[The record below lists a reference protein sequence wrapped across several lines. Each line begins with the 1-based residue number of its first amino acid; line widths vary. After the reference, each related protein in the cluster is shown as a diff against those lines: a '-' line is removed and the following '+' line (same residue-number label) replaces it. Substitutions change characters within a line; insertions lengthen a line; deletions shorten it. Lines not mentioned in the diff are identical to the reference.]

1 MRKYISST
9 VFEIVE
15 NKFVYRGWDV
25 RSDHRY
31 HEEGPQSISFG
42 NTGILLRIIDGE
54 PKLDVPMVQNAALLQ
69 SDHAFNC
76 GERGE
81 GRFVEVRIY

>member
-15 NKFVYRGWDV
+15 NKFVYQGWDV
-25 RSDHRY
+25 RGDHMY

-54 PKLDVPMVQNAALLQ
+54 PKLDVPEGQNAELLQ

-76 GERGE
+76 GERVE